1 MEISVNGVIQ
11 SVENIYDLRK
21 AMSVIDRE
29 GKVILGR
36 SEGEPILAI
45 EFMPLGAKL
54 QYFGVEAGDEY
65 VSGEDKSGK
74 YTLNAGGAKYCQPE
88 PVSPVL
94 ARKCA
99 EEFFQKKK
107 RPKNIIKWRK
117 TAS

>member
-1 MEISVNGVIQ
+1 MEISINGEIQ
-11 SVENIYDLRK
+11 TVENIYDLRK
-21 AMSVIDRE
+21 AMSAIDRE
-29 GKVILGR
+29 GRVILGR
-36 SEGEPILAI
+36 SEEEPILAI

-54 QYFGVEAGDEY
+54 QYFGTQAGDEY

-74 YTLNAGGAKYCQPE
+74 YTLTAGAAKYCQPE
-88 PVSPVL
+88 PVSPTL

-99 EEFFQKKK
+99 EEFFQKRK

>member
-1 MEISVNGVIQ
+1 MEISINGEIQ
-11 SVENIYDLRK
+11 TAETIYDLRK

-29 GKVILGR
+29 GRVILGR
-36 SEGEPILAI
+36 SEVEPILAI
-45 EFMPLGAKL
+45 EFMGLGAKL

-74 YTLNAGGAKYCQPE
+74 YTLNAGAAKYCQPE

-99 EEFFQKKK
+99 EEFFLKKK